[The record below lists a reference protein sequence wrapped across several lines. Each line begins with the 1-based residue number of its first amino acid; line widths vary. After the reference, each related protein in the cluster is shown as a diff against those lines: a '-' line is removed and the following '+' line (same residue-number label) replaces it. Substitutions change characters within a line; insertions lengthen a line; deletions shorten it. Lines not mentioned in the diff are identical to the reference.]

1 MDGQCLHVRYNLVH
15 TQLPTACALCAGM
28 GWELAVRG
36 QRSRGEEL
44 VLVEDILI
52 YRKPSIINLLLKK
65 LEHVVVW
72 RSQVLVCLRNWLLF
86 VKSC

>member
-1 MDGQCLHVRYNLVH
+1 M
-15 TQLPTACALCAGM
+15 
-28 GWELAVRG
+28 RG
-36 QRSRGEEL
+36 QRGHGEEL
-44 VLVEDILI
+44 VLVERILI
-52 YRKPSIINLLLKK
+52 YWKPSIINLLLKK